1 MGNSQERGR
10 LLLLKLKNITIRNF
24 MSVGNVTQAVDLER
38 DALSLVLG
46 NNLDLGGDGSRNGTG
61 KTTLINALSYGLYG
75 NALTNIKKNNLINK
89 TNGKG
94 MLVTV
99 DFEYNNNEYRIER
112 GRSPNVFRL
121 KRDGIDIN
129 EMLDEAQGEMRQT
142 QIEVDSIIGISH
154 NMFKHIVAL
163 NTYTDPFLSMRPN
176 DQREIIEELLGITEL
191 SRKADSLKDEV
202 KATKEQ
208 IKDEEYRLKAI
219 EDANGRI
226 LKSIK
231 DIERRQRIWTDKHNT
246 ELKDLSAGLDALS
259 HINVDEEI
267 KNHAFIAE
275 YNEKKTRLDEAVR
288 WINSINTDNK
298 KQETVV
304 AKLENE
310 IKLLKEHTC
319 YACGQEMHDDK
330 QESILA
336 AKAEQKQ
343 DAVMQVLANTTQLQ
357 EHESVVAD
365 IGELGSKPTVFYNTL
380 NDAYEHQNSVR
391 MLAEQIEQKNK
402 AEDPYADQIS
412 EMRES
417 ALEELDY
424 SHMNTLISFRE
435 HQDFLMKLLT
445 NKDSFI
451 RKKIIDQNLSF
462 LNNRLETYLDK
473 LGLPHEVRFQSD
485 LTVEITELGRDLDFD
500 NLSRGERNRLILGL
514 SWAFRDIFESLYS
527 TINVM
532 FIDELIDSGMDT
544 NGVEASLAVLKK
556 MVRESGRSV
565 FLVSHRD
572 ELQGRVTDVLNVV
585 KENGFTTFAQ
595 ETETETVDEIASDVE
610 LETVI

>member
-1 MGNSQERGR
+1 
-10 LLLLKLKNITIRNF
+10 

-38 DALSLVLG
+38 DSLSLVLG

-75 NALTNIKKNNLINK
+75 QALTKIKINNLINK

-99 DFEYNNNEYRIER
+99 DFEYNGSNYRIER

-121 KRDGIDIN
+121 KRDGIDLN
-129 EMLDEAQGEMRQT
+129 EMEDEARGEMRQT
-142 QIEVDSIIGISH
+142 QVEVDSIIGISH

-163 NTYTDPFLSMRPN
+163 NTYTEPFLSMRAG

-191 SRKADSLKDEV
+191 SRKAEKLREDVKNTKD
-202 KATKEQ
+202 Q

-219 EDANGRI
+219 EDANARI

-231 DIERRQRIWTDKHNT
+231 DIERRQRVWQDKHNK
-246 ELKDLSAGLDALS
+246 ELVELEAGLEALS
-259 HINVDEEI
+259 HIDIEQELA
-267 KNHAFIAE
+267 NHAQLVE
-275 YNEKKTRLDEAVR
+275 YNEKKAKIDETVR
-288 WINSINTDNK
+288 WMSSIESDNTR
-298 KQETVV
+298 QE
-304 AKLENE
+304 KLKSKLDAE
-310 IKLLKEHTC
+310 IISIKEHKC
-319 YACGQEMHDDK
+319 YACGQEMHDSK
-330 QESILA
+330 QEEILA
-336 AKAEQKQ
+336 SKEAQAQEV
-343 DAVMQVLANTTQLQ
+343 ALQLLSNDGQ
-357 EHESVVAD
+357 LTEHRELLSSL
-365 IGELGSKPTVFYNTL
+365 GELGDKPTVFYQSLT
-380 NDAYEHQNSVR
+380 DAYEHQNSVN
-391 MLAEQIEQKNK
+391 MLVEQIEAKRKQ
-402 AEDPYADQIS
+402 EDPYADQIND
-412 EMRES
+412 MRES
-417 ALEELDY
+417 SLEELDY
-424 SHMNTLISFRE
+424 SYMNTLISYRE

-451 RKKIIDQNLSF
+451 RKKIIDQNLAY
-462 LNNRLETYLDK
+462 LNNRLEFYLDK
-473 LGLPHEVRFQSD
+473 LGLPHEVKFQSD

-532 FIDELIDSGMDT
+532 FVDELIDSGMDT

-556 MVRESGRSV
+556 MVRDRGRSL
-565 FLVSHRD
+565 FLVSHRE

-595 ETETETVDEIASDVE
+595 ETETLEPGVEIE
-610 LETVI
+610 NVI

>member
-1 MGNSQERGR
+1 
-10 LLLLKLKNITIRNF
+10 

-38 DALSLVLG
+38 DSLSLVLG
-46 NNLDLGGDGSRNGTG
+46 SNLDLGGDGSRNGTG

-99 DFEYNNNEYRIER
+99 DFEYNNNDYRIER

-121 KRDGIDIN
+121 KRDGIELNDV
-129 EMLDEAQGEMRQT
+129 EDEAQGEMRQT
-142 QIEVDSIIGISH
+142 QVEVDSIIGISH
-154 NMFKHIVAL
+154 SMFKHIVAL
-163 NTYTDPFLSMRPN
+163 NTYTEPFLSMRAG

-191 SRKADSLKDEV
+191 SRKAECLRDEV
-202 KATKEQ
+202 KLTKEQ

-219 EDANGRI
+219 QDANERI

-231 DIERRQRIWTDKHNT
+231 DIERRQRIWTDKHTTNV
-246 ELKDLSAGLDALS
+246 KDLETGLDALT
-259 HINVDEEI
+259 HIDIDAEI
-267 KNHAFIAE
+267 KNHTFIAE
-275 YNEKKTRLDEAVR
+275 YNEKKTRLDEATR
-288 WINSINTDNK
+288 WISSINADDA
-298 KQETVV
+298 KQEKVI
-304 AKLENE
+304 AKLKNE

-336 AKAEQKQ
+336 SKEEQKQ
-343 DAVMQVLANTTQLQ
+343 EATIQLLANNTQLQ
-357 EHESVVAD
+357 EHETVVAE
-365 IGELGSKPTVFYNTL
+365 IGELGSKPTVFYDSL

-391 MLAEQIEQKNK
+391 MLTEQIEQKK
-402 AEDPYADQIS
+402 LTEDPYAEQID
-412 EMRES
+412 EMRDS
-417 ALEELDY
+417 ALEEIDY
-424 SHMNTLISFRE
+424 TTMNTLISFRE

-462 LNNRLETYLDK
+462 LNNRLESYLDR

-527 TINVM
+527 TINVL

-556 MVRESGRSV
+556 MVRESGRSL

-572 ELQGRVTDVLNVV
+572 ELVGRVSDVLNVV

-595 ETETETVDEIASDVE
+595 EAEILE
-610 LETVI
+610 PGIEIETVI

>member
-1 MGNSQERGR
+1 
-10 LLLLKLKNITIRNF
+10 

-246 ELKDLSAGLDALS
+246 ELKDLSTGLDALS

>member
-1 MGNSQERGR
+1 
-10 LLLLKLKNITIRNF
+10 

-38 DALSLVLG
+38 DSLSLVLG
-46 NNLDLGGDGSRNGTG
+46 SNLDLGGDGSRNGTG

-99 DFEYNNNEYRIER
+99 DFEYNGTDYRIER

-129 EMLDEAQGEMRQT
+129 DVEDEAQGEMRQT
-142 QIEVDSIIGISH
+142 QVEVDSIIGISH
-154 NMFKHIVAL
+154 SMFKHIVAL
-163 NTYTDPFLSMRPN
+163 NTYTEPFLSMRAG

-191 SRKADSLKDEV
+191 SRKAECLRDEV
-202 KATKEQ
+202 KLTKEQ

-219 EDANGRI
+219 QDANERI

-231 DIERRQRIWTDKHNT
+231 DIERRQRVWTEKHT
-246 ELKDLSAGLDALS
+246 TDLSSLENALDSLS
-259 HINVDEEI
+259 HIDIEVEV
-267 KNHAFIAE
+267 KNQILLVE
-275 YNEKKTRLDEAVR
+275 YNENLAKVNEANR
-288 WINSINTDNK
+288 WLSSIDTDDK
-298 KQETVV
+298 KQEKVIS
-304 AKLENE
+304 KLENE
-310 IKLLKEHTC
+310 IALLVEHKC
-319 YACGQEMHDDK
+319 YACGQDMHDSK
-330 QESILA
+330 QEEILN
-336 AKAEQKQ
+336 AKNDQKKE
-343 DAVMQVLANTTQLQ
+343 AVLQITANDLQ
-357 EHESVVAD
+357 REEHSTIISV
-365 IGELGSKPTVFYNTL
+365 IGDLGTVPKVSYKSL
-380 NDAYEHQNSVR
+380 QDAYEHQNSVN
-391 MLAEQIEQKNK
+391 LLSEQIETKK
-402 AEDPYADQIS
+402 KSEDPYADQIN
-412 EMRES
+412 EMRDS
-417 ALEELDY
+417 SLEEIDY
-424 SHMNTLISFRE
+424 STMNTLISFRE

-462 LNNRLETYLDK
+462 LNNRLESYLDK

-527 TINVM
+527 TINVL

-556 MVRESGRSV
+556 MVRESGRSL

-572 ELQGRVTDVLNVV
+572 ELVGRVSDVLNVV
-585 KENGFTTFAQ
+585 KENGFTTFTQ
-595 ETETETVDEIASDVE
+595 EAEILEPGIAIETA
-610 LETVI
+610 VI

>member
-1 MGNSQERGR
+1 
-10 LLLLKLKNITIRNF
+10 

-38 DALSLVLG
+38 DSLSLVLG

-75 NALTNIKKNNLINK
+75 QALTKIKVNNLINK

-94 MLVTV
+94 MLVSV
-99 DFEYNNNEYRIER
+99 DFEYNGSEYRIER

-121 KRDGIDIN
+121 MRDGIDMN
-129 EMLDEAQGEMRQT
+129 EAQDEAQGEMRQT

-163 NTYTDPFLSMRPN
+163 NTYTEPFLSMRAG

-191 SRKADSLKDEV
+191 SRKADKLKEEV
-202 KATKEQ
+202 KTTKEQ

-219 EDANGRI
+219 EDANSRI

-231 DIERRQRIWTDKHNT
+231 DIERRQRIWQDKHNK
-246 ELKDLSAGLDALS
+246 ELVELEAGLEALS
-259 HINVDEEI
+259 HIDIEQELA
-267 KNHAFIAE
+267 NHAHLVE
-275 YNEKKTRLDEAVR
+275 YNEKKAKIDENVR
-288 WINSINTDNK
+288 WMSSIESDNTR
-298 KQETVV
+298 QE
-304 AKLENE
+304 KLKSKLDAE
-310 IKLLKEHTC
+310 IISIKEHKC
-319 YACGQEMHDDK
+319 YACGQEMHDSK
-330 QESILA
+330 QEEILA
-336 AKAEQKQ
+336 SKEAQAQEV
-343 DAVMQVLANTTQLQ
+343 AMQLLTNMGQLQ
-357 EHESVVAD
+357 EHQELITSL
-365 IGELGSKPTVFYNTL
+365 GELSDKPTVFYQSLT
-380 NDAYEHQNSVR
+380 DAYEHQNSVN
-391 MLAEQIEQKNK
+391 MLVEQIENK
-402 AEDPYADQIS
+402 RKQEDPYADQIRD
-412 EMRES
+412 MRES
-417 ALEELDY
+417 SLEELDY
-424 SHMNTLISFRE
+424 SYMNTLISYRE

-451 RKKIIDQNLSF
+451 RKKIIDQNLAY
-462 LNNRLETYLDK
+462 LNNRLEFYLDK
-473 LGLPHEVRFQSD
+473 LGLPHEVVFQSD
-485 LTVEITELGRDLDFD
+485 LNVEITELGRDLDFD

-532 FIDELIDSGMDT
+532 FVDELIDSGMDT

-556 MVRESGRSV
+556 MVRDRNRTL
-565 FLVSHRD
+565 FLVSHRE

-595 ETETETVDEIASDVE
+595 ETETLEPGVE
-610 LETVI
+610 LDTVI